1 MSKQNVL
8 DFFTQVENDSTLKQ
22 KVQAAANKEDLLKI
36 AQQSGYSFS
45 AEDIKAIAETTE
57 SEELKEEEL
66 EAIAGGGVKQ
76 IAREVVKTA
85 KDVWNAFWG

>member
-36 AQQSGYSFS
+36 AQ
-45 AEDIKAIAETTE
+45 E
-57 SEELKEEEL
+57 SC
-66 EAIAGGGVKQ
+66 
-76 IAREVVKTA
+76 
-85 KDVWNAFWG
+85 